1 MSSGQITRKE
11 IITDEAI
18 GWGKEYANVVNEA
31 IAVNNTFIQ
40 SIVTLNAENIKLRK
54 SENQVEY
61 LKQKNELKLATD
73 KVNLSID
80 EQKKLELSLE
90 KIRQEKIKTEKLE
103 LDVLNKKQAAQ
114 NRGNKLSIEEKLLLQ
129 EQTAETKR
137 QVIANGALGNAYR
150 ELSAKVTIAGNALK
164 NIVATGKLASES
176 QAQYNKRLQE
186 AQSQYDKLNAR
197 VRSADAAVGTFNRN
211 VGNYPTQ
218 AVAGLKNL
226 ISAFGVTTG
235 IYLFASV
242 IKDIAKTIIQF
253 EEEIVNLAAIAG
265 KSRKEIAPLEA
276 EIRNVAK
283 SSINSATEVAKLTTA
298 LIKLG
303 ATPEEAI
310 KLLKPVNDLSI
321 ALRSD
326 AEASAELVKGIL
338 NAYGEDA
345 TQASRVTDV
354 LAASANK
361 SALSF
366 DGLRDSF
373 GYVAPAARALG
384 YTIEE
389 TAAFVSILVDNNIKA
404 ESAGRL
410 LSTSFTRLATQG
422 LTLESALDKINKAQK
437 DGASTLEVLALAG
450 KIFGAESA
458 KIGLILA
465 NNRDRMSE
473 LTDEYNRSAGSLKE
487 LTEKQL
493 KSASAQIKIMTSTW
507 EEFILSIDSGDGP
520 ISKTFGKLIEWTTGA
535 INGLR
540 RLNQSKDDLRQE
552 VLTGVYQQT
561 LDKEVASYQKM
572 SELAKKM
579 VSQTTLDKATAELKV
594 YEDQVKTLEAKNKAI
609 KASEIS
615 TPLGNVIPDNGI
627 NKIKA
632 NNAEI
637 ENATNF
643 ITVYKAKI
651 EAAQSVQNSLKAVA
665 VENDKESKKLT
676 EEELKRQKEAAE
688 RYKQAELKR
697 LKSLYEL
704 QQKANNDAFNLS
716 QFRLQNEIDFND
728 AIIENDKSST
738 DERLDALDES
748 NALLLAKNK
757 QAIEYQ
763 LQQLGKYNEETGK
776 FVRELSNIEITEL
789 INTGKTKK
797 SLTDEQKLIF
807 EKYQQGVTNVLDIEA
822 KKRQT
827 IIDAEVATIQK
838 SIDAQLQLQENSL
851 NKDLVSENDRYSL
864 ELDAAGNNFKLIE
877 KARID
882 HEKRILDIQRE
893 YALLGLDLQIGKTQK
908 ILDDQKKLP
917 ENQRISS
924 DLIKGYEADLAR
936 FQIEKS
942 NLTTGVKIENSEK
955 LTQILEDNDARI
967 KQLATDLANSLESL
981 AYAVFDAKI
990 ANIDNEM
997 AYWDEYYNNQ
1007 LELAGDDAA
1016 QKEAIQA
1023 EAKKKKDALEKERRK
1038 EEYKAAVVSK
1048 IMAAAQI
1055 AVDLARTLSAINLA
1069 ARMID
1074 TITFGLGGLPYQ
1086 GLQVGLAIGTAAAQ
1100 AAAVALTPLPKYEKG
1115 TQGKPHKGGPA
1126 LLGEKRPEVVIEPG
1140 KAPYIVDVPSVM
1152 NLAKGTEV
1160 IPSIDEYEKIKRASI
1175 MASIQ
1180 MEGRKMSQVTSNKS
1194 FDNAYSREMLN
1205 ELRQTRKSIL
1215 NQKQPI
1221 NNIKVDIGY
1230 EIWKMGNTK
1239 WN

>member
-1 MSSGQITRKE
+1 MSSGQITRKD
-11 IITDEAI
+11 IIQDDALLWGETYAKNLESAI
-18 GWGKEYANVVNEA
+18 AKNKEFVDGVLALNEA
-31 IAVNNTFIQ
+31 NLKVRNSSSSKELASNQKAANDIGEKAIAIWKEQ
-40 SIVTLNAENIKLRK
+40 
-54 SENQVEY
+54 NQLE
-61 LKQKNELKLATD
+61 LALISTKKKNELATESTN
-73 KVNLSID
+73 KALIKERTILS
-80 EQKKLELSLE
+80 E
-90 KIRQEKIKTEKLE
+90 T
-103 LDVLNKKQAAQ
+103 N
-114 NRGNKLSIEEKLLLQ
+114 
-129 EQTAETKR
+129 AEIKR

-211 VGNYPTQ
+211 VGNYPSQ
-218 AVAGLKNL
+218 AVTGLKDL

-253 EEEIVNLAAIAG
+253 EKEIVNLAAVAG

-366 DGLRDSF
+366 DGLSDSF

-389 TAAFVSILVDNNIKA
+389 TASFVSILVDNNIKA

-410 LSTSFTRLATQG
+410 LSTSFTRLAAQG
-422 LTLESALDKINKAQK
+422 QTLESALDKINKAQK
-437 DGASTLEVLALAG
+437 DGATNLEVLALAG
-450 KIFGAESA
+450 KLFGAESA

-493 KSASAQIKIMTSTW
+493 KSTSAQIKIMTSTW
-507 EEFILSIDSGDGP
+507 EEFILSVDNGEGT
-520 ISKTFGKLIEWTTGA
+520 ISKAIGGLVRLTTNFL
-535 INGLR
+535 NGLIK
-540 RLNQSKDDLRQE
+540 LNNINW
-552 VLTGVYQQT
+552 TQT
-561 LDKEVASYQKM
+561 
-572 SELAKKM
+572 
-579 VSQTTLDKATAELKV
+579 
-594 YEDQVKTLEAKNKAI
+594 QVN
-609 KASEIS
+609 
-615 TPLGNVIPDNGI
+615 
-627 NKIKA
+627 
-632 NNAEI
+632 I
-637 ENATNF
+637 E
-643 ITVYKAKI
+643 
-651 EAAQSVQNSLKAVA
+651 
-665 VENDKESKKLT
+665 KESKLKESAYNQELNLLTKIGVVKKELREKQLKESIENNKKEAEEYESLINLYSSNIAQNSNKKIIDENKELLRIAEKNIEVYKKGITTDQERLRALKEYSNEAKKTTKEEQDAKDKLT

-697 LKSLYEL
+697 LKDLYEL
-704 QQKANNDAFNLS
+704 QKKADQDAFNLS

-757 QAIEYQ
+757 EALEFQ
-763 LQQLGKYNEETGK
+763 LKQLGKYNEETGI
-776 FVRELSNIEITEL
+776 FDRDLSNIEIEEL
-789 INTGKTKK
+789 INTGKIKE
-797 SLTDEQKLIF
+797 SLNNEQKLIF

-851 NKDLVSENDRYSL
+851 NNDLVIENDRYSN
-864 ELDAAGNNFKLIE
+864 ELDEAGNNFKLIE
-877 KARID
+877 KARED
-882 HEKRILDIQRE
+882 HEKRLLDIQRE
-893 YALLGLDLQIGKTQK
+893 YAIQGLDLQIDKTQK

-936 FQIEKS
+936 FQVEKS
-942 NLTTGVKIENSEK
+942 NLTTAVKIENSEK

-981 AYAVFDAKI
+981 SYAVFDAKI
-990 ANIDNEM
+990 ANIDAEM
-997 AYWDEYYNNQ
+997 SYWDDYYNNQ
-1007 LELAGDDAA
+1007 IELAGNDAE
-1016 QKEAIQA
+1016 QKKAIQE
-1023 EAKKKKDALEKERRK
+1023 EADKKRKALEKERRK

-1048 IMAAAQI
+1048 IMATAQI

-1074 TITFGLGGLPYQ
+1074 TVTFGLGGLPYQ
-1086 GLQVGLAIGTAAAQ
+1086 GLQIGLAIGTAAAQ

-1140 KAPYIVDVPSVM
+1140 KVPYIVDVPSVM

-1180 MEGRKMSQVTSNKS
+1180 MQGKKMDQVTSSKT
-1194 FDNAYSREMLN
+1194 FDNSYSKEIIE
-1205 ELRQTRKSIL
+1205 ELKRNTKATKS
-1215 NQKQPI
+1215 NRSVV
-1221 NNIKVDIGY
+1221 NNHIKVDIGY
-1230 EIWKMGNTK
+1230 EIWKLGNTK

>member
-1 MSSGQITRKE
+1 M
-11 IITDEAI
+11 
-18 GWGKEYANVVNEA
+18 
-31 IAVNNTFIQ
+31 
-40 SIVTLNAENIKLRK
+40 
-54 SENQVEY
+54 
-61 LKQKNELKLATD
+61 
-73 KVNLSID
+73 
-80 EQKKLELSLE
+80 
-90 KIRQEKIKTEKLE
+90 
-103 LDVLNKKQAAQ
+103 
-114 NRGNKLSIEEKLLLQ
+114 
-129 EQTAETKR
+129 
-137 QVIANGALGNAYR
+137 
-150 ELSAKVTIAGNALK
+150 
-164 NIVATGKLASES
+164 
-176 QAQYNKRLQE
+176 
-186 AQSQYDKLNAR
+186 
-197 VRSADAAVGTFNRN
+197 
-211 VGNYPTQ
+211 
-218 AVAGLKNL
+218 
-226 ISAFGVTTG
+226 
-235 IYLFASV
+235 
-242 IKDIAKTIIQF
+242 
-253 EEEIVNLAAIAG
+253 
-265 KSRKEIAPLEA
+265 
-276 EIRNVAK
+276 
-283 SSINSATEVAKLTTA
+283 
-298 LIKLG
+298 
-303 ATPEEAI
+303 
-310 KLLKPVNDLSI
+310 
-321 ALRSD
+321 RSD

-389 TAAFVSILVDNNIKA
+389 TASFVSILVDNNIKA

-410 LSTSFTRLATQG
+410 LSTSFTRLAAQG
-422 LTLESALDKINKAQK
+422 QTLESALDKINKAQK
-437 DGASTLEVLALAG
+437 DGATNLEVLALAG
-450 KIFGAESA
+450 KLFGAESA

-493 KSASAQIKIMTSTW
+493 KSTSAQIKIMTSTW
-507 EEFILSIDSGDGP
+507 EEFVLSVDNGEGS
-520 ISKTFGKLIEWTTGA
+520 ISKAIGGLVRLTTNFL
-535 INGLR
+535 NGLIK
-540 RLNQSKDDLRQE
+540 LNNINW
-552 VLTGVYQQT
+552 TQT
-561 LDKEVASYQKM
+561 
-572 SELAKKM
+572 
-579 VSQTTLDKATAELKV
+579 
-594 YEDQVKTLEAKNKAI
+594 QVNIA
-609 KASEIS
+609 
-615 TPLGNVIPDNGI
+615 
-627 NKIKA
+627 
-632 NNAEI
+632 
-637 ENATNF
+637 
-643 ITVYKAKI
+643 
-651 EAAQSVQNSLKAVA
+651 
-665 VENDKESKKLT
+665 KESKLKESAYNQEINLLTKIGVVKKELREKQLKESIENNKKEVEEYESLINLYSSNIAQNSNKKIIDENKELLRIAEKNIEVYKKGITTDQERLRALKEYSNEAKKITKEEQDAKDKLT

-697 LKSLYEL
+697 LKDLYEL
-704 QQKANNDAFNLS
+704 QKKADQDAFNLS

-757 QAIEYQ
+757 EALEFQ
-763 LQQLGKYNEETGK
+763 LKQLGKYNEETGI
-776 FVRELSNIEITEL
+776 FDRDLSNIEIEEL
-789 INTGKTKK
+789 INTGKIKE
-797 SLTDEQKLIF
+797 SLNNEQKLIF
-807 EKYQQGVTNVLDIEA
+807 EKYQQGVTSVLDIEA

-838 SIDAQLQLQENSL
+838 SIDTQLQLQENSL
-851 NKDLVSENDRYSL
+851 NNDLVIENDRYSN
-864 ELDAAGNNFKLIE
+864 ELDEAGNNFKLIE
-877 KARID
+877 KARED
-882 HEKRILDIQRE
+882 HEKRLLDIQRE
-893 YALLGLDLQIGKTQK
+893 YAIQGLDLQIDKTQK

-936 FQIEKS
+936 FQVEKS
-942 NLTTGVKIENSEK
+942 NLTTAVKIENSEK

-997 AYWDEYYNNQ
+997 SYWDDYYNNQ
-1007 LELAGDDAA
+1007 LELAGNDSA
-1016 QKEAIQA
+1016 QKEAIQKEA
-1023 EAKKKKDALEKERRK
+1023 EKKKKALEKERRK

-1048 IMAAAQI
+1048 IMATAQI

-1074 TITFGLGGLPYQ
+1074 TVTFGLGGLPYQ
-1086 GLQVGLAIGTAAAQ
+1086 GLQVGLAIGTAATQ

-1180 MEGRKMSQVTSNKS
+1180 MQGKKMDQVTSSKT
-1194 FDNAYSREMLN
+1194 FDNSYSKEIIE
-1205 ELRQTRKSIL
+1205 ELKRNTKATKS
-1215 NQKQPI
+1215 NRSVV
-1221 NNIKVDIGY
+1221 NNHIKVDIGY
-1230 EIWKMGNTK
+1230 EIWKLGNTK

>member
-1 MSSGQITRKE
+1 MAGSGQITRKD
-11 IITDEAI
+11 IITDDSLVWGETYAKNLEVAI
-18 GWGKEYANVVNEA
+18 GKNKEFVAGILALNEANLKVRSSSSTKELAANQKAANVIGEQ
-31 IAVNNTFIQ
+31 AVVIWREQNQ
-40 SIVTLNAENIKLRK
+40 AELALISTKK
-54 SENQVEY
+54 
-61 LKQKNELKLATD
+61 KNELATESTN
-73 KVNLSID
+73 KALIKERTILS
-80 EQKKLELSLE
+80 E
-90 KIRQEKIKTEKLE
+90 T
-103 LDVLNKKQAAQ
+103 N
-114 NRGNKLSIEEKLLLQ
+114 
-129 EQTAETKR
+129 AEIKR

-150 ELSAKVTIAGNALK
+150 ELSAKVLIAGNALK

-186 AQSQYDKLNAR
+186 AQSQYDKLNAK

-218 AVAGLKNL
+218 AVTGLKNL

-253 EEEIVNLAAIAG
+253 EEEIVNLAAVAG

-389 TAAFVSILVDNNIKA
+389 TASFVSILVDNNIKA

-422 LTLESALDKINKAQK
+422 QTLESALDKINKAQK
-437 DGASTLEVLALAG
+437 EGATNLEVLALAG
-450 KIFGAESA
+450 KLFGAESA

-493 KSASAQIKIMTSTW
+493 KSTSAQIKIMTSTW
-507 EEFILSIDSGDGP
+507 EEFVLSVDNGEGS
-520 ISKTFGKLIEWTTGA
+520 ISKAIGGLVKLTTNFL
-535 INGLR
+535 NGLIK
-540 RLNQSKDDLRQE
+540 LNNINW
-552 VLTGVYQQT
+552 TQT
-561 LDKEVASYQKM
+561 
-572 SELAKKM
+572 
-579 VSQTTLDKATAELKV
+579 
-594 YEDQVKTLEAKNKAI
+594 QVNIA
-609 KASEIS
+609 
-615 TPLGNVIPDNGI
+615 
-627 NKIKA
+627 
-632 NNAEI
+632 
-637 ENATNF
+637 
-643 ITVYKAKI
+643 
-651 EAAQSVQNSLKAVA
+651 
-665 VENDKESKKLT
+665 KESKLKESAYNQEVNLLTKIGVVKKELREKQLKESIENNKKEVEEYESLINIYSSNIAQNSNKKIIDENKELLRIAEKNIEVYKKGITTDQERLRALKEYSNEAKKITKEEQDAKDKLT
-676 EEELKRQKEAAE
+676 EEELKRQKEADE

-697 LKSLYEL
+697 LKDLFEL
-704 QQKANNDAFNLS
+704 QKKADQDAFNLS
-716 QFRLQNEIDFND
+716 QFRLEKQIEYND
-728 AIIENDKSST
+728 EIIENDKSST

-757 QAIEYQ
+757 EALEFQ
-763 LQQLGKYNEETGK
+763 LKQLGKYNEDTGK
-776 FVRELSNIEITEL
+776 FVRQLSDIEINEL

-797 SLTDEQKLIF
+797 KLTDEQTLIF
-807 EKYQQGVTNVLDIEA
+807 EKYQLGLTNILDLEA
-822 KKRQT
+822 KKRQS
-827 IIDAEVATIQK
+827 IIDSEVATIQK

-851 NKDLVSENDRYSL
+851 NQDLISENDKYSNEL
-864 ELDAAGNNFKLIE
+864 ESAGNNFKLIE
-877 KARID
+877 KARED
-882 HEKRILDIQRE
+882 HEKRLLEIQKE
-893 YALLGLDLQIGKTQK
+893 YAIKGLDLQIKAIED
-908 ILDDQKKLP
+908 ILENQKKIP

-924 DLIKGYEADLAR
+924 DLIKKYDADLAR
-936 FQIEKS
+936 FQREKS
-942 NLTTGVKIENSEK
+942 DLTTDIKIQNSNKIAELEKQNSE
-955 LTQILEDNDARI
+955 RI
-967 KQLATDLANSLESL
+967 RQLSQDLALSL
-981 AYAVFDAKI
+981 ADLSYVVFDAKI
-990 ANIDNEM
+990 SNIDNEI
-997 AYWDEYYNNQ
+997 AYWDDYYNNQ
-1007 LELAGDDAA
+1007 IELAGNDAQ
-1016 QKEAIQA
+1016 QKALIQA
-1023 EAKKKKDALEKERRK
+1023 EAEKKRKALEKERRK

-1048 IMAAAQI
+1048 IMAGAQI
-1055 AVDLARTLSAINLA
+1055 GIDLARTLSAIQLA
-1069 ARMID
+1069 AAQLDAIS
-1074 TITFGLGGLPYQ
+1074 FGTAGTPYRI
-1086 GLQVGLAIGTAAAQ
+1086 LQTTLAFGTAATQ

-1115 TQGKPHKGGPA
+1115 TKGKPHKGGPA
-1126 LLGEKRPEVVIEPG
+1126 IVGEKRPEVIMEPG
-1140 KAPYIVDVPSVM
+1140 KKPYIVDVPSVL

-1160 IPSIDEYEKIKRASI
+1160 IPSIDEYEKLKRASI

-1180 MEGRKMSQVTSNKS
+1180 MQGKKMDQVTTNKA
-1194 FDNAYSREMLN
+1194 FDNAYSKEIVN
-1205 ELRQTRKSIL
+1205 ELRKNTEAVKRSKSNVNI
-1215 NQKQPI
+1215 Q
-1221 NNIKVDIGY
+1221 NNVDIGH
-1230 EIWKMGNTK
+1230 EIWKMSNIK